1 MCYEFKLTKVKK
13 IGLILLSTVCALN
26 LGAQKPIYQDTAQP
40 IEKRVEDALARMTL
54 EEKIRLIHANEIY
67 SFWGVPRLGIPENHP
82 TDGPLGL
89 RPEMKWNAPVH
100 EGISGDSCTSYPA
113 LVCLAATWNPEMG
126 RLYGKSYSEEAL
138 YRNKNIILGPG
149 VNICRTPLNGR
160 SFEYMGEDPYL
171 TSQMAVSYIQGVQGN
186 HVAACVKHF
195 AVNNQETNRADINT
209 IVDERTLHE
218 IYLPAFKAAVQEG
231 NVWMVMGAYNKYN
244 GQHCCHNQYL
254 LNDILRK
261 EWNYDGVLASDFGGT
276 HDTKEAIFNGLDL
289 EFGTAIDSIESY
301 DNYFLAFPYLE
312 LIKKWEVGVKEL
324 DEKVRRV
331 LRMMYRTNMSAD
343 KPWGSLASPEH
354 ADDARKI
361 AEEGIVLL
369 QNKDNILPLDISRLK
384 RVVVVGENAVTKMS
398 CGGGSSEV
406 KAKYEVLPL
415 DGIRNRLGNK
425 VEIIYKPGYS
435 SAVEPE
441 ENEKLRMEAV
451 EAAKLAD
458 MVIFVGGLNKQPDQ
472 DGESWDRKSYE
483 LPYNQN
489 ELIEELAAVNSQL
502 VAVMISGNAYA
513 MPRVKKVPG
522 IVQAWYAGTESGNV
536 IASVLVGDVNPSG
549 KLPITFPVSL
559 KDNGAHVLNAYPGE
573 GKKVEYKEG
582 IYVGYRWIEKQK
594 IKPLFAFG
602 HGLSYTTFKYGNATV
617 NKKNMHDVEGLVV
630 TVPVTNVGTREGA
643 EIVQLYVCDDKSSLP
658 RPVKELKR
666 FSKVRL
672 AAGET
677 CNVSFSIDKDA
688 LSFYDP
694 ELHRWVAEP
703 GKFQFLIG
711 SASDD
716 IRTKVSFELE

>member
-1 MCYEFKLTKVKK
+1 MTTQTQNNEPAAPAQDENSIMAERRAKLA
-13 IGLILLSTVCALN
+13 ALREQGVAYPN
-26 LGAQKPIYQDTAQP
+26 DFRPKNKAD
-40 IEKRVEDALARMTL
+40 D
-54 EEKIRLIHANEIY
+54 IHA
-67 SFWGVPRLGIPENHP
+67 
-82 TDGPLGL
+82 
-89 RPEMKWNAPVH
+89 
-100 EGISGDSCTSYPA
+100 
-113 LVCLAATWNPEMG
+113 
-126 RLYGKSYSEEAL
+126 
-138 YRNKNIILGPG
+138 
-149 VNICRTPLNGR
+149 
-160 SFEYMGEDPYL
+160 
-171 TSQMAVSYIQGVQGN
+171 Q
-186 HVAACVKHF
+186 
-195 AVNNQETNRADINT
+195 
-209 IVDERTLHE
+209 
-218 IYLPAFKAAVQEG
+218 
-231 NVWMVMGAYNKYN
+231 
-244 GQHCCHNQYL
+244 
-254 LNDILRK
+254 
-261 EWNYDGVLASDFGGT
+261 YDGM
-276 HDTKEAIFNGLDL
+276 
-289 EFGTAIDSIESY
+289 
-301 DNYFLAFPYLE
+301 DN
-312 LIKKWEVGVKEL
+312 
-324 DEKVRRV
+324 
-331 LRMMYRTNMSAD
+331 
-343 KPWGSLASPEH
+343 
-354 ADDARKI
+354 
-361 AEEGIVLL
+361 
-369 QNKDNILPLDISRLK
+369 
-384 RVVVVGENAVTKMS
+384 
-398 CGGGSSEV
+398 
-406 KAKYEVLPL
+406 
-415 DGIRNRLGNK
+415 
-425 VEIIYKPGYS
+425 
-435 SAVEPE
+435 
-441 ENEKLRMEAV
+441 EAV

-513 MPRVKKVPG
+513 MPWVKKVPG

-559 KDNGAHVLNAYPGE
+559 KDNGAHVLNAYPGD

>member
-1 MCYEFKLTKVKK
+1 
-13 IGLILLSTVCALN
+13 
-26 LGAQKPIYQDTAQP
+26 
-40 IEKRVEDALARMTL
+40 
-54 EEKIRLIHANEIY
+54 
-67 SFWGVPRLGIPENHP
+67 
-82 TDGPLGL
+82 
-89 RPEMKWNAPVH
+89 
-100 EGISGDSCTSYPA
+100 
-113 LVCLAATWNPEMG
+113 
-126 RLYGKSYSEEAL
+126 
-138 YRNKNIILGPG
+138 
-149 VNICRTPLNGR
+149 
-160 SFEYMGEDPYL
+160 MGEDPYL
-171 TSQMAVSYIQGVQGN
+171 RSKMAVSYIQGVQGN

-231 NVWMVMGAYNKYN
+231 KVWMIMGAYNKYN

-254 LNDILRK
+254 LNEILRK
-261 EWNYDGVLASDFGGT
+261 EWNFDGVLASDFGGT

-289 EFGTAIDSIESY
+289 EFGTAIESIESY
-301 DNYFLAFPYLE
+301 DNYYLAFPYLD
-312 LIKKWEVGVKEL
+312 LIKKGEVGVKEL

-331 LRMMYRTNMSAD
+331 LRMMFRTSMSAY

-354 ADDARKI
+354 AEDARKI

-369 QNKDNILPLDISRLK
+369 QNKDNILPLDISRLT

-415 DGIRNRLGNK
+415 DGIRNRFGDK

-435 SAVEPE
+435 STAKPD

-451 EAAKLAD
+451 EATKQAD
-458 MVIFVGGLNKQPDQ
+458 VVIFVGGLNKQPNQ

-513 MPRVKKVPG
+513 MPWVKKVPS

-559 KDNGAHVLNAYPGE
+559 KDNGAHALNTYPGD

-602 HGLSYTTFKYGNATV
+602 HGLSCTTFRYGKATV
-617 NKKNMHDVEGLVV
+617 TKKNSSDVEDLVV
-630 TVPVTNVGTREGA
+630 TIPVTNVGIRDGA
-643 EIVQLYVCDDKSSLP
+643 ETVQLYVSDEKSSLP
-658 RPVKELKR
+658 RPMKELKGLKK
-666 FSKVRL
+666 SP
-672 AAGET
+672 
-677 CNVSFSIDKDA
+677 VSG
-688 LSFYDP
+688 
-694 ELHRWVAEP
+694 W
-703 GKFQFLIG
+703 
-711 SASDD
+711 
-716 IRTKVSFELE
+716 